1 MEIVYVFLGKLPS
14 YTVGAIHQSRTW
26 SDGKI
31 TLICDDMN
39 SPYLPIIKQYN
50 VNIVNVEPYKDHA
63 FLGTVTQ
70 NQSKFCIAEK
80 LGDRKLLFIKSFER
94 FFILQQYMK
103 LNNLENILFLE
114 LDLLIYF
121 KPETL
126 LPILSQKEA
135 TLAYVD
141 RDMVCSAFFYVKSLP
156 ILKSI
161 TDYFL
166 HFILYKEEDKF
177 LAEMVALS
185 EWIKTPENQDR
196 VWMLPS
202 IPKDE
207 RYNELTYR
215 EFDSFQKT
223 AFDGM
228 GIGISITGPD
238 YTHRNEWIQKQKVWW
253 GTNVKYNE
261 IDYTWKTE
269 NALRVLYGKG
279 VRDTQDYKVQCVH
292 VHSKQLDFF
301 LSKPMQF
308 GYQESE
314 YPHIHGDRFLK
325 LAQIVLRKKTRDD
338 YYEVKDWDKS
348 NLVFFED
355 LPPYW
360 FNPKLLFLNTEDVDE
375 LMNHLHKFQNPFILL
390 THNSDTNV
398 TEKYVPLCEHPK
410 LIRWY
415 TQNLCI
421 QHPRVRFLPIGFANP
436 IWPHGNYEMLT
447 QIRSTLGEKMIPFY
461 ANFLVETN
469 RKAREECLEKIEEK
483 GIYVFPRSPAPI
495 YLDQLSKSIFC
506 ICPEGNGIDTHR
518 FWESLYLLTVPIV
531 LRNPLT
537 ENLSHDYPCIL
548 LDSWDELDTDIHGN
562 TNMMNKLDWILKNQA
577 FYSQK
582 LSFFY
587 FRDQII
593 STLLN
598 S

>member
-14 YTVGAIHQSRTW
+14 YTVGAIHQSRSW

-31 TLICDDMN
+31 TLICDDIN
-39 SPYLPIIKQYN
+39 SQYLSIIKQYN
-50 VNIVNVEPYKDHA
+50 VNVVNVDNYKDSN
-63 FLGTVTQ
+63 FIETVNT

-94 FFILQQYMK
+94 FFILQKYMEM
-103 LNNLENILFLE
+103 NNLENILFLE

-121 KPETL
+121 NPQEL
-126 LPILSQKEA
+126 LPLLSQREA

-141 RDMVCSAFFYVKSLP
+141 KDMVCSAFFYVKSLP

-166 HFILYKEEDKF
+166 HFILHKDEDKF

-185 EWIKTPENQDR
+185 EWIKTPENQER
-196 VWMLPS
+196 IWMLPS
-202 IPKDE
+202 IPTDKK
-207 RYNELTYR
+207 YNELTYR
-215 EFDSFQKT
+215 EFNTFKSV
-223 AFDGM
+223 FDGM
-228 GIGISITGPD
+228 GIGISMTGPD
-238 YTHRNEWIQKQKVWW
+238 YTHRDEWIQKQKVWW

-261 IDYTWKTE
+261 INYSWKTE
-269 NALRVLYGKG
+269 NKLRVLYGKG
-279 VRDTQDYKVQCVH
+279 IDDTEEYKVQCVH
-292 VHSKQLDFF
+292 VHNKQLDFF

-308 GYQESE
+308 GHEASE

-325 LAQIVLRKKTRDD
+325 LAQVVLRKKIRDD
-338 YYEVKDWDKS
+338 YYEVKDWNKS
-348 NLVFFED
+348 NLVYFED
-355 LPPYW
+355 IPFYW
-360 FNPKLLFLNTEDVDE
+360 SNPKLIFMNTEDVDE
-375 LMNHLHKFQNPFILL
+375 FMIHLDKLRNPFILL

-398 TEKYVPLCEHPK
+398 TEKYLPLCEHSK
-410 LIRWY
+410 LICWY

-421 QHPRVRFLPIGFANP
+421 AHPRVRFLPIGFANP

-447 QIRSTLGEKMIPFY
+447 YIQSNIGEKNLPFY

-469 RKAREECLEKIEEK
+469 KQAREECQKKIEEK
-483 GIYVFPRSPAPI
+483 GIVIFPRSPAPI

-518 FWESLYLLTVPIV
+518 FWEAVYLFAIPIV
-531 LRNPLT
+531 LRNHLT
-537 ENLSHDYPCIL
+537 ERLSKDYPCL
-548 LDSWDELDTDIHGN
+548 LLNNWKELDTNIHHN
-562 TNMMNKLDWILKNQA
+562 QSMMEKLDILLKQQEI
-577 FYSQK
+577 YMPKTSY
-582 LSFFY
+582 FY
-587 FRDQII
+587 FHDQII